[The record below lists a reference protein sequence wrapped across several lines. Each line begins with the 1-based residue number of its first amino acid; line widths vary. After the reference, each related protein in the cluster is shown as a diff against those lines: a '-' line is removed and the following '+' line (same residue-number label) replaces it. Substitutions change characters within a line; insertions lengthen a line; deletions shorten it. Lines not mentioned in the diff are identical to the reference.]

1 MHMRG
6 QIPPLFEMR
15 SERSQWNPHGV
26 GYKKLGIDRDLST
39 SNWFFGANYIPKNCD
54 LWITK
59 VDTSNVFLQRKNTS
73 QTVFSPREDM
83 STVLREATQ
92 NVLRLAL
99 LNGWYRPIAACH
111 EGYEIMSHDYVFSIH

>member
-1 MHMRG
+1 MSS
-6 QIPPLFEMR
+6 F
-15 SERSQWNPHGV
+15 
-26 GYKKLGIDRDLST
+26 KKD
-39 SNWFFGANYIPKNCD
+39 
-54 LWITK
+54 
-59 VDTSNVFLQRKNTS
+59 TS

-111 EGYEIMSHDYVFSIH
+111 EGYEIVSHDYVFSIH